1 MEDFAGA
8 YLARKSD
15 IFALPRNQ
23 NHAVAIFHLGGIAI
37 ECRLKAMLLAYHRIT
52 NWNLPSQRTDDNLHG
67 LVIKNP
73 SHDLLK
79 AVQNMS
85 ALNSVAMLDSHFFV
99 HLENIKRPLGSTNP
113 DYISLRYI
121 PNTQQTISTWQYSF
135 NYINQWLQKNN
146 GIIL

>member
-8 YLARKSD
+8 YLARKND

-23 NHAVAIFHLGGIAI
+23 NHTVAIFHLGGVAV
-37 ECRLKAMLLAYHRIT
+37 ECRLKAMLLVYHRIAD
-52 NWNLPSQRTDDNLHG
+52 WNLPSQRVGDYLHG
-67 LVIKNP
+67 QVIRNP

-85 ALNSVAMLDSHFFV
+85 ALNAVAMLDSDFFC

-121 PNTQQTISTWQYSF
+121 PDTQQAISAWQYSF